1 MHVLN
6 SILYIYKFASVQN
19 ESSPHSVKKA
29 HFRPQLASPSI
40 RSLVREIPEM
50 QNNTTLTI
58 QIKDI
63 FSVSYLGERVLRLLL
78 VSSFVEVVVGYGKL
92 TIFERI

>member
-1 MHVLN
+1 MSRPLT
-6 SILYIYKFASVQN
+6 K
-19 ESSPHSVKKA
+19 VKKA

-63 FSVSYLGERVLRLLL
+63 FSVSYLGERVLRQLLA
-78 VSSFVEVVVGYGKL
+78 SFVEVVGYGKL